1 MYWSFAVIKGKQ
13 FYVLIWLMFET
24 ELHNGIPDL
33 TVCIRGLAW
42 HTQCRRHKESR
53 YIAEHRLTSTG
64 WP

>member
-42 HTQCRRHKESR
+42 RTMPPTQRKSLYR
-53 YIAEHRLTSTG
+53 
-64 WP
+64 